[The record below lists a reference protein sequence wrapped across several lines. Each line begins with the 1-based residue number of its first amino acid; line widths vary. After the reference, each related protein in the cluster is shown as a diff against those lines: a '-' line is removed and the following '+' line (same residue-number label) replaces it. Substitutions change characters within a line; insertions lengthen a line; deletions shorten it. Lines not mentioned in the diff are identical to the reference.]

1 MPAAVGV
8 VRPRHTERAT
18 MAVEPLQ
25 REKSSTE
32 PARVAASALAAFATA
47 SRALAEAGTLEDAL
61 EALVEAAAQVTGS
74 ALVLARIQ
82 DPAEGQVRARVVWA
96 GSPALAASV
105 EGSGFPTAELPAH
118 ETTDLAAAPD
128 AVRHTA
134 DRAGARAVLLVPV
147 VLAER
152 RVGSLELFR
161 ARDAFT
167 EREAEFARLVAVQ
180 IGLAVRAFG
189 EEPGEGGA
197 ETDALERAGDALAA
211 GADEARAAQS
221 VVTVAAQTAGAAGAL
236 LWRSG
241 EDGTLRLVSSSPP
254 LDDAD
259 LSAAE
264 EAALAALA
272 APEPITVER
281 DRPGLPAGARVA
293 ATIQLGQPPIGALQ
307 LLFPAGA
314 APTAAT
320 LSRLARFGA
329 RSAHALRASER
340 ARSVALELE
349 RTRALLAV
357 VGQAIA
363 HLSLSHTLATAVE
376 RVAELV
382 EAERLAVYLLEDGRL
397 TAAAGLGLAGPHVR
411 VAERILE
418 LALGPLRG
426 RAVIALEGPE
436 ADARLAPVQ
445 DALAESGIDAVI
457 AVPLLVHEEAIGLL
471 AVYPPVGRTVTQSE
485 SALLASLAAQL
496 AVAVQNARLHE
507 RAVRAE
513 SEAKQALASEKHAAS
528 RLRALYDIS
537 HSFTQ
542 SLSLARTLDALAR
555 AAVELLGVD
564 AAVIRMPDERRD
576 DLVVRTIHVRDP
588 RLREP
593 VEAIVSRPQ
602 TLSRLPGRRLF
613 RMGKALVL
621 DPTTAAAMGASYEL
635 LVPFLEKGSTAAVVP
650 IKTPSEVLATLT
662 LLSLDPGKAIT
673 DETVDAA
680 LAVAGQ
686 AALAI
691 DNARLYEQQR
701 DFADT
706 IQRSLL
712 PRSEPALAGLELGAV
727 YESAAHVEV
736 GGDLYDFLE
745 LADGR
750 LAVVLG
756 DVTGH
761 GIDATADMAMAKFV
775 FRSLAREHPEPT
787 DFLAHANEVVVGEIA
802 QGKFITMLYLTVDV
816 QRGEV
821 ACAGAGHPPPRVIDR
836 AGEVHALDAR
846 GLALGIEAD
855 QRYEEAREPLVPGA
869 TVVLYTDGVVEARNR
884 SELFGVER
892 LDEVLVRKR
901 GLPAKDLAEAVLA
914 ECRAFAG
921 GELADDCAVVVIK
934 RTA

>member
-1 MPAAVGV
+1 
-8 VRPRHTERAT
+8 
-18 MAVEPLQ
+18 MAVERLQ
-25 REKSSTE
+25 REKS
-32 PARVAASALAAFATA
+32 PAADPAAISASALIAFAEAT
-47 SRALAEAGTLEDAL
+47 RALAEGTTIDGALDAV
-61 EALVEAAAQVTGS
+61 VEAAARASG
-74 ALVLARIQ
+74 ADLVLARVL
-82 DPAEGQVRARVVWA
+82 DSAEGQLRARVVWA
-96 GSPALAASV
+96 GSPALAAAV
-105 EGSGFPTAELPAH
+105 EGSSFPAADLPLHETADLAGMPDSVRRTAE
-118 ETTDLAAAPD
+118 
-128 AVRHTA
+128 
-134 DRAGARAVLLVPV
+134 RAGARAVLLVPV
-147 VLAER
+147 IVEHRA
-152 RVGSLELFR
+152 VGSLELFR
-161 ARDAFT
+161 TSDSFT
-167 EREAEFARLVAVQ
+167 DGELAFARLLAYQ

-189 EEPGEGGA
+189 EEPREGA
-197 ETDALERAGDALAA
+197 ADPDALERAGDALAA

-221 VVTVAAQTAGAAGAL
+221 VVRFAAEATGAVCAL
-236 LWRSG
+236 LWRGG
-241 EDGTLRLVSSSPP
+241 EDGTLHLVSSSPP
-254 LDDAD
+254 VEEAN
-259 LSAAE
+259 LSGAE
-264 EAALAALA
+264 NAALAALA
-272 APEPITVER
+272 ELDPIVVDGER
-281 DRPGLPAGARVA
+281 SDLPAGARVA
-293 ATIQLGQPPIGALQ
+293 ATIQLGHPPLGALQ
-307 LLFPAGA
+307 VLFPAGA
-314 APTAAT
+314 APSSET
-320 LSRLARFGA
+320 LARLARFGA
-329 RSAHALRASER
+329 RSAHALGATER

-349 RTRALLAV
+349 RTRALLGV

-363 HLSLSHTLATAVE
+363 HLSLAHTLETAVE

-382 EAERLAVYLLEDGRL
+382 EAERLAVYLVEDGRL
-397 TAAAGLGLAGPHVR
+397 LAAAGLGLAGPHVR
-411 VAERILE
+411 VAERVLE

-426 RAVIALEGPE
+426 RAVVALDGPE

-445 DALAESGIDAVI
+445 DAVAEAGIDSVI
-457 AVPLLVHEEAIGLL
+457 AVPLLVHEEPIGLL
-471 AVYPPVGRTVTQSE
+471 AVYPPAGRTLTQNE
-485 SALLASLAAQL
+485 SALLAALAAQL

-537 HSFTQ
+537 DSFTQ

-576 DLVVRTIHVRDP
+576 DLVVRTIHVANP

-593 VEAIVSRPQ
+593 VEALLARPQ
-602 TLSRLPGRRLF
+602 KLSRLPGRRLF
-613 RMGKALVL
+613 RMGRPLVL
-621 DPTTAAAMGASYEL
+621 DPASAAAMGASYEL

-712 PRSEPALAGLELGAV
+712 PRTEPALAGLELGAV
-727 YESAAHVEV
+727 YASAAHVEV

-775 FRSLAREHPEPT
+775 FRSLAREHPEPS

-802 QGKFITMLYLTVDV
+802 SGKFITMLYLTVDAD
-816 QRGEV
+816 RSEV
-821 ACAGAGHPPPRVIDR
+821 ACAGAGHPPPRVVDR
-836 AGEVHALDAR
+836 TGAVHALDAR
-846 GLALGIEAD
+846 GLALGIEAG
-855 QRYEEAREPLVPGA
+855 QRYEEAREPLAPGA
-869 TVVLYTDGVVEARNR
+869 TVVLYTDGVVEARNGP
-884 SELFGVER
+884 ELFGVER
-892 LDEVLVRKR
+892 LDELLVRKR
-901 GLPAKDLAEAVLA
+901 GLRATELAQAVLA

-921 GELADDCAVVVIK
+921 GDLADDCAVVVIK
-934 RTA
+934 HAA

>member
-1 MPAAVGV
+1 
-8 VRPRHTERAT
+8 

-25 REKSSTE
+25 REKSSE
-32 PARVAASALAAFATA
+32 PARVSTAALAAFAGVG
-47 SRALAEAGTLEDAL
+47 RALARAETIDEAL
-61 EALVEAAAQVTGS
+61 EALVEAAAQVTGA
-74 ALVLARIQ
+74 ALVLARTL
-82 DPAEGQVRARVVWA
+82 DPADGQLRARVVWA
-96 GSPALAASV
+96 GSPAVAAAV
-105 EGSGFPTAELPAH
+105 EGNGFPAAELPPR
-118 ETTDLAAAPD
+118 ETADLAAAPE
-128 AVRHTA
+128 AVRRTA
-134 DRAGARAVLLVPV
+134 ERTGARAVLLLPV
-147 VLAER
+147 VVADR
-152 RVGSLELFR
+152 AVGSLELFR
-161 ARDAFT
+161 ARESFT
-167 EREAEFARLVAVQ
+167 ESELDFARMLAVQ

-189 EEPGEGGA
+189 REPGEA
-197 ETDALERAGDALAA
+197 VEDTEALERAGDALAA
-211 GADEARAAQS
+211 GADETRAAQS
-221 VVTVAAQTAGAAGAL
+221 VVTLAAETTDAVCAL
-236 LWRSG
+236 LWRGG
-241 EDGTLRLVSSSPP
+241 EDGTLRLVASSPP
-254 LDDAD
+254 VEQAD
-259 LSAAE
+259 LAAAE
-264 EAALAALA
+264 KAALEARAAA
-272 APEPITVER
+272 EPIAVDR
-281 DRPGLPAGARVA
+281 DRPDLPAGARVA
-293 ATIQLGQPPIGALQ
+293 ATIQLGQPAVGALQ
-307 LLFPAGA
+307 LLFPADA
-314 APTAAT
+314 VPTAET
-320 LSRLARFGA
+320 LTRLARFGA

-340 ARSVALELE
+340 ARSVALELD

-363 HLSLSHTLATAVE
+363 HLSLSHTLDTAVE

-382 EAERLAVYLLEDGRL
+382 EAERLAVYLLEEGRL
-397 TAAAGLGLAGPHVR
+397 VAAAGLGLAGPHVR
-411 VAERILE
+411 VAERVLE

-426 RAVIALEGPE
+426 HAVLALDGPE
-436 ADARLAPVQ
+436 ADGRLASVQ
-445 DALAESGIDAVI
+445 DALAEAGIDAVI
-457 AVPLLVHEEAIGLL
+457 AVPLLVHEEPIGLL
-471 AVYPPVGRTVTQSE
+471 AVYPSAGRTLTQNE

-528 RLRALYDIS
+528 RLRALYEIS

-555 AAVELLGVD
+555 AAVELLDVD

-576 DLVVRTIHVRDP
+576 DLLVRAIHVAEP

-602 TLSRLPGRRLF
+602 QLSRLPGRRLF
-613 RMGKALVL
+613 RMNKALVL
-621 DPTTAAAMGASYEL
+621 DATSAAAMGASYEL

-650 IKTPSEVLATLT
+650 IKTPSEVLATLM
-662 LLSLDPGKAIT
+662 LLSLDPGRAIT
-673 DETVDAA
+673 EETVDAA

-712 PRSEPALAGLELGAV
+712 PRSEPALVGLELGAA
-727 YESAAHVEV
+727 YESAARVEV

-761 GIDATADMAMAKFV
+761 GIEATADMAMAKFV
-775 FRSLAREHPEPT
+775 FRSLAREHPEPS

-802 QGKFITMLYLTVDV
+802 SGKFITMLYLTVDV

-821 ACAGAGHPPPRVIDR
+821 ACAGAGHPPPRVIEPTGD
-836 AGEVHALDAR
+836 VHALDAR
-846 GLALGIEAD
+846 GLALGIEAG
-855 QRYEEAREPLVPGA
+855 QQYEEAREPLPPGS
-869 TVVLYTDGVVEARNR
+869 TIVLYTDGVVEARSR
-884 SELFGVER
+884 SELFGLER

-901 GLPAKDLAEAVLA
+901 GLHAKGLAEAVLA

-921 GELADDCAVVVIK
+921 GELTDDCAVVVIK
-934 RTA
+934 KGA